1 MAFVRKKK
9 TAAGQT
15 VYQVVECRREGK
27 KVRQRVL
34 VSLSYDATIEAAL
47 RTVDDRIADQYTLSG
62 WRERWQALKAKLLDV
77 RQQTGLP

>member
-9 TAAGQT
+9 TASGQT

-34 VSLSYDATIEAAL
+34 VSLSHDNTIEAAL
-47 RTVDDRIADQYTLSG
+47 RTVEHRIANPRSLPG
-62 WRERWQALKAKLLDV
+62 WQERWRALKDKLFDV